1 MTKTLLAAAG
11 IVAVLATSAP
21 AAQGGTGPFS
31 GTVRQNQTKTH
42 HYDNNPQNLPC
53 QQVMTT
59 YTVSLS
65 YTPTSDTLT
74 LSVGSLSSTG
84 SNGSATLSFERSY
97 CTSFDIQVTGT
108 SVASVAQ
115 YTVTVSRGGGAAS

>member
-11 IVAVLATSAP
+11 IVAVLAAPAP
-21 AAQGGTGPFS
+21 AAQGSSGPFS

-42 HYDNNPQNLPC
+42 AYDNNPLNQSCPA
-53 QQVMTT
+53 VMTS

-74 LSVGSLSSTG
+74 LAVGSLSTTG
-84 SNGSATLSFERSY
+84 SNGTATLSFESSY
-97 CTSFDIQVTGT
+97 CTSFDIAVTGT
-108 SVASVAQ
+108 SVASVAH
-115 YTVTVSRGGGAAS
+115 YTVTVTRGGGATA